1 MEIHSIRYCRA
12 VCSVGNF
19 TRAARRRK
27 VAQPSLSNGIRK
39 LERELGDALFVR
51 NVDNIVLTFPGRAV
65 RPHFEENNKRIEGI
79 QEISSN
85 LVPVSQPV
93 TKRFAEQAFF
103 SNYEHWASGGHGI
116 FRSYYFRLVVRGWP
130 RLFPHLRRH
139 YFPIGTPKPPTACTA
154 FRPIAV
160 TAR

>member
-1 MEIHSIRYCRA
+1 
-12 VCSVGNF
+12 
-19 TRAARRRK
+19 
-27 VAQPSLSNGIRK
+27 
-39 LERELGDALFVR
+39 
-51 NVDNIVLTFPGRAV
+51 
-65 RPHFEENNKRIEGI
+65 
-79 QEISSN
+79 
-85 LVPVSQPV
+85 VSQPV